1 MGDPAGVGPETVA
14 GAWMNPRLHEIC
26 RPLAIGQPEI
36 FRRAFKVLGGGVDV
50 VEVSS
55 PAEVAPSIDK
65 MPVLASGS
73 RDSVEVPPAVIDAR
87 GGQAAYDAL
96 ELAANL
102 ALDQQIDGIVT
113 APLNKAAL
121 RAAGHPHPGHTELL
135 AEFCGGCEVA
145 MMLYLP
151 PGDMVAGPAGL
162 GVAHVTLHMAMR
174 DVAATLTVQR
184 IVESAAMADTVMR
197 ALSDRDTTNT
207 QSDTSPAPKI
217 AVAAFNPHGGEGGLF
232 GDEELRII
240 APAVAEAV
248 GLGID
253 AHGPLPCDTLMMR
266 ARHGE
271 FDGVVAMYHDQGH
284 IALKLLG
291 MHAAVNITLGLPIVR
306 TSVAH
311 GTAFDL
317 AWQGRAET
325 AGMIAAARV
334 AARLALAKRSAGEEP
349 KAAAPSP
356 RRAEGGL

>member
-1 MGDPAGVGPETVA
+1 MNTIAEPDSPALPCPALPLLAMTMGDPAGVGPETIA
-14 GAWMNPRLHEIC
+14 GAWLQPQLHEVC
-26 RPLAIGQPEI
+26 RGVAVGQPDI
-36 FRRAFKVLGGGVDV
+36 FRRAVEVVGGGIEV
-50 VEVSS
+50 VEVASAADAQ
-55 PAEVAPSIDK
+55 PTPGV
-65 MPVLASGS
+65 MPVLTSGS
-73 RDSVEVPPAVIDAR
+73 HESVEVPPAVIDAR

-96 ELAANL
+96 ALAAELALKGDVA
-102 ALDQQIDGIVT
+102 GIVT

-121 RAAGHPHPGHTELL
+121 RAAGYPHPGHTELL

-151 PGDMVAGPAGL
+151 PGEMVAGAAGL
-162 GVAHVTLHMAMR
+162 GVAHATLHMAMR
-174 DVAATLTVQR
+174 DVATTLSKER
-184 IVESAAMADTVMR
+184 IVESARLADEVMR
-197 ALSDRDTTNT
+197 ALSV
-207 QSDTSPAPKI
+207 SDTNVAPKI

-232 GDEELRII
+232 GDEEQRII
-240 APAVAEAV
+240 APAVEAATAA
-248 GLGID
+248 GIN

-317 AWQGRAET
+317 AWQGKAET
-325 AGMIAAARV
+325 AGMIAASKV
-334 AARLALAKRSAGEEP
+334 AAKL
-349 KAAAPSP
+349 AAA
-356 RRAEGGL
+356 RAKV